1 MKKLMLEILRA
12 LLVVMIAAF
21 LGAFPVT
28 NAANPDAQE
37 KALAFIENV
46 LPFDS
51 AQYSVTLRN
60 YGVPKL
66 PDLGLTQPFYGE
78 QEVLTYALE
87 SGDSAVDVICTV
99 QDDVLYLCNVYTV
112 KGSVISD
119 RQYSNVTDAAASFLQ
134 KYQSYS
140 KMDSTE
146 MIAMLSNV
154 DPTKNANITSGN
166 LKLTVTHQD
175 LSGTWFGD
183 SIDLRW
189 VRTFNGCDYLSVA
202 VSFRD
207 GVFSSVIDHRQLYS
221 IGDISVNISE
231 EQAIK
236 IAMEA
241 IKNYSYPMSDD
252 WMVTGFDV
260 KEDQAVA
267 NLHPRRRE
275 GNVLY
280 PAWSVIL
287 PLNGVWPG
295 SVRELLVGIW
305 AGSGEVYL
313 VHHQAY
319 GGADLTSNDNSDFEL
334 PGTTPLPSSPSETS
348 AGSVDMST
356 AAIVAVVATVV
367 VIAAS
372 ALFIKKRSK

>member
-1 MKKLMLEILRA
+1 MKQTNKTICVVFLLSILAMLGGIS
-12 LLVVMIAAF
+12 VIHSSIS
-21 LGAFPVT
+21 T
-28 NAANPDAQE
+28 AQD

-51 AQYSVTLRN
+51 TQYNVTLRN

-66 PDLGLTQPFYGE
+66 PDLGSAIPNNGE

-87 SGDSAVDVICTV
+87 SKNSAVDVICTI
-99 QDDVLYLCNVYTV
+99 QDNVLSYCHVYV
-112 KGSVISD
+112 LKGPVIGD
-119 RQYSNVTDAAASFLQ
+119 RPYSNVTDAAASFLQ

-140 KMDSTE
+140 AMDSTK
-146 MIAMLSNV
+146 MIATLSNV
-154 DPTKNANITSGN
+154 DPTKNATITSGT

-183 SIDLRW
+183 TIGFRW
-189 VRTFNGCDYLSVA
+189 VQTFNGCDYLLVDMGFS
-202 VSFRD
+202 D
-207 GVFSSVIDHRQLYS
+207 GVFSGISDRRAIYS
-221 IGDISVNISE
+221 IGDTSVNISK

-252 WMVTGFDV
+252 WIVTGFNV
-260 KEDQAVA
+260 TEDQIVA
-267 NLHPRRRE
+267 NLQPQTRE

-280 PAWSVIL
+280 PVWSVTL
-287 PLNGVWPG
+287 PLNGTWPG
-295 SVRELLVGIW
+295 SVRELLVEIW
-305 AGSGEVYL
+305 AGSGEVHF
-313 VHHQAY
+313 VHELGY
-319 GGADLTSNDNSDFEL
+319 GGADVISNGDSDLEL
-334 PGTTPLPSSPSETS
+334 PGTSPSPSSPSENNAT
-348 AGSVDMST
+348 SVDIGTM
-356 AAIVAVVATVV
+356 AIVAAVATVV